1 MSDTLMAVGFVVV
14 IAGGVLA
21 LLFGMYLEYRQNL
34 ARIAA
39 GSLTNPEDT
48 TGPRRVL
55 GWGLGFGAAG
65 VGLFVASIAFGL
77 PGETNGEGQG
87 VGIVL
92 GAVGAAMLPYVFL
105 APRLRR

>member
-1 MSDTLMAVGFVVV
+1 MSDTLMAVEFVVV
-14 IAGGVLA
+14 VGGGVLA
-21 LLFGMYLEYRQNL
+21 LLFGMYMEYRQNL

-39 GSLTNPEDT
+39 GTLTNANDT

-65 VGLFVASIAFGL
+65 IGLFVSSFAFGL
-77 PGETNGEGQG
+77 PSETDSQGQG

-92 GAVGAAMLPYVFL
+92 GAVGSSMLLYVFL
-105 APRLRR
+105 AARLRR